1 MLKLKVILTLVLFA
15 FLFSSISFAQKLPG
29 DRAGYKADY
38 LYKKLSLTNDQYAQ
52 VYKLF
57 LAHEIKCIE
66 DAKTKSTKK
75 CSEECKKEHEAINAE
90 ISKILT
96 KEQLPKF
103 EAIKDKWD
111 KKVYK
116 KKVRKIKKTEG
127 TENKEEK
134 KEVKKEDKKDDK
146 KDKK

>member
-15 FLFSSISFAQKLPG
+15 FLLSSISYAQNLPG
-29 DRAGYKADY
+29 DRAGRKADF

-52 VYKLF
+52 IYKLF
-57 LAHEIKCIE
+57 LGHETKYIE
-66 DAKTKSTKK
+66 DAKTKGKHK
-75 CSEECKKEHEAINAE
+75 CSEECKKEHESMNAE

-134 KEVKKEDKKDDK
+134 KEVKKEEKKDDK